1 MAVICY
7 YKAAGII
14 IIIGHVSDDTG
25 VEESVGGSLCRV
37 GVSRTQAI
45 RKRNSDRLAMTC
57 LSEHISATVMLL
69 YELAYHKDHTCGGQ
83 EEPHINRPAK
93 GNTGDEPGPGQAI
106 QEEVAE
112 TEKSRA

>member
-14 IIIGHVSDDTG
+14 IIIGHVSEQMSQVAST
-25 VEESVGGSLCRV
+25 GSLCRV

-45 RKRNSDRLAMTC
+45 RKRNFDRLAMTC

-83 EEPHINRPAK
+83 EEPYINRTAK

-112 TEKSRA
+112 TEESRA

>member
-14 IIIGHVSDDTG
+14 IIIGHVS
-25 VEESVGGSLCRV
+25 EQM
-37 GVSRTQAI
+37 SRTQAI
-45 RKRNSDRLAMTC
+45 RKRNSNRLAMTC

-69 YELAYHKDHTCGGQ
+69 YELAYHKYHTCGGQ

-112 TEKSRA
+112 TEESRA